1 MYEHLQ
7 HYDCAKKKERVIYT
21 ETNTLGNYIVW
32 YL

>member
-1 MYEHLQ
+1 MNTCNITTAQ
-7 HYDCAKKKERVIYT
+7 KKKEIVIYT